1 MFEINK
7 LRTRIADLK
16 SQMREIEELPRTQAE
31 TEALIRRHLQTR
43 LDVGARELKHHMAVF
58 HAGDRPDGFLAGRG
72 GGDIGAALLPLIG
85 LDAAMR
91 AILPFV
97 EHLPEGIKDADR
109 AAALADLAAD
119 LLQCE
124 IAEEAAV
131 GVAEARGEEVS
142 RRPDA
147 DPRAVLMVA
156 P

>member
-7 LRTRIADLK
+7 LRTHIADLK
-16 SQMREIEELPRTQAE
+16 SQVRQIEELPRTQAE

-43 LDVGARELKHHMAVF
+43 FDVGARELKHHMAVF
-58 HAGDRPDGFLAGRG
+58 HAGDRPDGFLAGS

-109 AAALADLAAD
+109 AAQLADLAAD

-147 DPRAVLMVA
+147 DPRAVLLVA
-156 P
+156 T